1 MAIADLITLHN
12 EVIDESKPL
21 EIFHPI
27 DTWKRKKITNFY
39 AKELMVKIFD
49 KGNLVYK
56 SPSVLEIKEFSK
68 NENKKM
74 WPETLRF
81 ENPHTYYVDLSQK
94 LWDKA
99 RVLHREAIN
108 N

>member
-49 KGNLVYK
+49 KGN
-56 SPSVLEIKEFSK
+56 PSI
-68 NENKKM
+68 
-74 WPETLRF
+74 
-81 ENPHTYYVDLSQK
+81 
-94 LWDKA
+94 
-99 RVLHREAIN
+99 
-108 N
+108 